1 MKHDIKQAAMRV
13 EPHKQKCVLRQL
25 TDSTYRIASHRTESY
40 RIVRGLI
47 QTLTAAK
54 TWESFDHELNSH
66 Q

>member
-1 MKHDIKQAAMRV
+1 
-13 EPHKQKCVLRQL
+13 
-25 TDSTYRIASHRTESY
+25 
-40 RIVRGLI
+40 VRGLI